1 MIEILRE
8 MIQEE
13 IVRGRALEKYTTM
26 ASRETVDAIKDER
39 VIETFSTNGR
49 ADFMLQVPD
58 ITDNIDYLRSII
70 IKMREGKS
78 IASDGAYEF
87 DLDASDEERKNSD
100 IIVNLTLP
108 PHYNRDYSF
117 MSKLIAEL
125 KETFRHEL
133 EHSSQSTE
141 ELMAVQRT
149 VPDREVWKDLETAEN
164 YYLSDGEVKAHVSGI
179 YKRAK
184 SFRKPAT
191 NVMEKVLN
199 AIYATGRGYRH
210 DTQELAELM
219 EKIQS
224 TWTNYLFK
232 RYPRAQ

>member
-1 MIEILRE
+1 MIELLRE
-8 MIQEE
+8 IIQEE
-13 IVRGRALEKYTTM
+13 IVRGRALDKYATV
-26 ASRETVDAIKDER
+26 ASRETVNAIKDEAVR
-39 VIETFSTNGR
+39 ETFNTNGR

-70 IKMREGKS
+70 IKMREGER

-87 DLDASDEERKNSD
+87 DLDANDEERKNSD

-108 PHYNRDYSF
+108 PHYDKDYSF

-133 EHSSQSTE
+133 EHSSQTTE
-141 ELMAVQRT
+141 ELMAVQRA
-149 VPDREVWKDLETAEN
+149 VPDREIWKDLETAEN
-164 YYLSDGEVKAHVSGI
+164 YYLSDGEVKAHVAGI

-191 NVMEKVLN
+191 NVMEKVLD
-199 AIYATGRGYRH
+199 AIYNTGRGHRH
-210 DTQELAELM
+210 NAQELAELM
-219 EKIQS
+219 EKIQN
-224 TWTNYLFK
+224 TWTNYLYD

>member
-8 MIQEE
+8 TIQEE
-13 IVRGRALEKYTTM
+13 VVRGRALEKYTTM
-26 ASRETVDAIKDER
+26 ASRETVNAIKDEA
-39 VIETFSTNGR
+39 VSEAFNTNGR

-70 IKMREGKS
+70 IKLREGDKV
-78 IASDGAYEF
+78 ASHGAYEF
-87 DLDASDEERKNSD
+87 DLDASDEERKESD
-100 IIVNLTLP
+100 IIVNLTLSS
-108 PHYNRDYSF
+108 HYDEDYSF
-117 MSKLIAEL
+117 MPKLIAEL

-141 ELMAVQRT
+141 ELMDVQRA

-164 YYLSDGEVKAHVSGI
+164 YYLSDGETKAHVAGI

-191 NVMEKVLN
+191 NVLEKVLDSIHN
-199 AIYATGRGYRH
+199 TGLWYEH
-210 DTQELAELM
+210 EPAKLADLM
-219 EKIQS
+219 GKIQDR
-224 TWTNYLFK
+224 WADYLFK
-232 RYPRAQ
+232 RYPKAQ